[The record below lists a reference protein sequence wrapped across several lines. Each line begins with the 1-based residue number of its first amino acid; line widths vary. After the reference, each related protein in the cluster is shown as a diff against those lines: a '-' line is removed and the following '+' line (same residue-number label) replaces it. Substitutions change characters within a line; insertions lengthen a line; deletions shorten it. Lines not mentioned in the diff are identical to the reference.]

1 MIPGVYEF
9 SWSAGHIVFLG
20 VFYTVLTIIASTI
33 VIALLRSL
41 RTARKG
47 RVDALRWHVD
57 FEDLSPEARRCR
69 HELSGEVRSRECENG
84 FDCRHCE
91 GHPQFLAA
99 RAGGGELLETG
110 EEPRIGGFLLPG
122 DRSYHRGHTWV
133 RREEDGML
141 AIGLDDLGSHLVGK
155 ADHLTLPEPGRRL
168 SVNGIAWELR
178 KNGAIVRVLSP
189 VEGIVVAHG
198 SPDDDWLLKVV
209 PTDENLTHLLAAAE
223 AQRWML
229 REVERLHLSL
239 SSGFAGGALADGGIP
254 VDDLSAAIP
263 PEEFDRVCGLMLLQ
277 P

>member
-9 SWSAGHIVFLG
+9 SWSAGHIIFLG
-20 VFYTVLTIIASTI
+20 VFYGVITIVLSTI
-33 VIALLRSL
+33 VIASFRSF
-41 RTARKG
+41 RTARAG
-47 RVDALRWHVD
+47 RVDALRWHMD

-69 HELSGEVRSRECENG
+69 HELSGEVRSRECGNG

-99 RAGGGELLETG
+99 RAEGWDLVETR
-110 EEPRIGGFLLPG
+110 EEPRVGGFLLPG

-141 AIGLDDLGSHLVGK
+141 TIGLDDLGSHLVGK
-155 ADHLTLPEPGRRL
+155 ADHLTLPEPGRQL
-168 SVNGIAWELR
+168 SVNGTAWELR

-189 VEGIVVAHG
+189 VDGIVTAHG
-198 SPDDDWLLKVV
+198 SPDDDWLLEVF
-209 PTDENLTHLLAAAE
+209 PTDENLSHLLSPAE
-223 AQRWML
+223 ARGWML

-239 SSGFAGGALADGGIP
+239 NTGLAGGALADGGVP

-263 PEEFDRVCGLMLLQ
+263 PEDFDQVCGLMFLQ

>member
-20 VFYTVLTIIASTI
+20 VFYSVLIIIASTV

-41 RTARKG
+41 RTAREG

-69 HELSGEVRSRECENG
+69 HELSGEVRSRECEKG

-99 RAGGGELLETG
+99 RPEGW
-110 EEPRIGGFLLPG
+110 EPVESSEGSRVGGFLLPG

-133 RREEDGML
+133 RREEDEKL
-141 AIGLDDLGSHLVGK
+141 TIGLDDLGAHLVGK
-155 ADHLTLPEPGRRL
+155 PDQLTLPELGRRL
-168 SVNGIAWELR
+168 SVNGTAWELR
-178 KNGAIVRVLSP
+178 KNDAIIRVLSP
-189 VEGIVVAHG
+189 VEGIVEAHG

-209 PTDENLTHLLAAAE
+209 PTDDNLDHLLSAGE
-223 AQRWML
+223 ARGWML

-239 SSGFAGGALADGGIP
+239 NTGLAGGTLADGGVP

-263 PEEFDRVCGLMLLQ
+263 REDFDQVCGLMFLQ